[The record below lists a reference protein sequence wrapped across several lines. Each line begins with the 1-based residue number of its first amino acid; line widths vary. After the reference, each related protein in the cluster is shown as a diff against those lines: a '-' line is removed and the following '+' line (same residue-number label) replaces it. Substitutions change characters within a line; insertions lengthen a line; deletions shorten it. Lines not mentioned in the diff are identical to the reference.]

1 MWRAAVRCVSHVWGV
16 QTHKKVC
23 GGDLAAHRRTLHF
36 NSVRSK
42 RGARG
47 ERRGQSTRERESEKN
62 MDARCVLLSFFVV
75 LIGQLACVSPYRY
88 ANSVTFLFSKH
99 VMSSLKPPGFSGM
112 TTESS
117 VSLASERSETN
128 RSESKFILAPEAVTT
143 KVCPKI
149 KKERKVR
156 LAPEA
161 VTAKVCPQIKRE
173 GKTSD
178 WHRRRSRQKSGHK
191 EEEEEGTGAGQILC
205 R

>member
-1 MWRAAVRCVSHVWGV
+1 M
-16 QTHKKVC
+16 C
-23 GGDLAAHRRTLHF
+23 GGFKHTKKYGEETWQRIAVLSTSTLLE
-36 NSVRSK
+36 
-42 RGARG
+42 ARG
-47 ERRGQSTRERESEKN
+47 GQEARGVAKARERERERERN

-75 LIGQLACVSPYRY
+75 LVGQLACVSPYRY

-117 VSLASERSETN
+117 VSLASERSETK

-149 KKERKVR
+149 KKRERKVR